1 MTDRTLSAPQT
12 KQEAL
17 NASPARMLTYAQAAE
32 LLAVAVRTVRRR
44 VSNGKYL
51 TYGEGP
57 GKRVLYHSIMAD
69 IRRACGEPL

>member
-1 MTDRTLSAPQT
+1 MTERTLSAPQP

-32 LLAVAVRTVRRR
+32 LLTVAVRTVRRR
-44 VSNGKYL
+44 VANGQYL

-57 GKRVLYHSIMAD
+57 GKRVLYHSILAD
-69 IRRACGEPL
+69 IRRSCGEPL

>member
-1 MTDRTLSAPQT
+1 MTAHPTSSSQHQLES
-12 KQEAL
+12 L

-32 LLAVAVRTVRRR
+32 LLTVAVRTVRRR
-44 VSNGKYL
+44 VANGQYL

-57 GKRVLYHSIMAD
+57 GKRVLYHSILAD